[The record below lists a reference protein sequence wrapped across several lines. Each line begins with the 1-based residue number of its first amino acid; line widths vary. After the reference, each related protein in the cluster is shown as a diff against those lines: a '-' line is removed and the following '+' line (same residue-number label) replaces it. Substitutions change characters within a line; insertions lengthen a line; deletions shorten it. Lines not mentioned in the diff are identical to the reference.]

1 MNKYNILYYFEY
13 SSLFL
18 EKFSSKNF
26 FFISSKELLFSF
38 KKFIR
43 LLLFLKK
50 NKFNLQLIVNN
61 SYFLDFFNQI
71 KKKIILRYI
80 KIQFRNV
87 LNFNKKSAI
96 FFLDLSKDQFKILNK
111 YYLKK
116 NFLISYL
123 NSTDFFYKEFF
134 YNFMISISS
143 VKRLIFLFV
152 VLNNIFLY
160 EHK

>member
-43 LLLFLKK
+43 LLFFLK
-50 NKFNLQLIVNN
+50 NKKFTLQLIVNN

-71 KKKIILRYI
+71 KKKFILRYI

-87 LNFNKKSAI
+87 FKFNKKSTI

-116 NFLISYL
+116 NFLISYF
-123 NSTDFFYKEFF
+123 NSTDSFYKEFL
-134 YNFMISISS
+134 YNFMISITS
-143 VKRLIFLFV
+143 VKRLIFLCAI
-152 VLNNIFLY
+152 LNTIFLY

>member
-1 MNKYNILYYFEY
+1 MNKYNILYFFEY

-43 LLLFLKK
+43 LLFFLK
-50 NKFNLQLIVNN
+50 NKKFTLQLIVNN
-61 SYFLDFFNQI
+61 SYFLDFFNSI
-71 KKKIILRYI
+71 RKKLILKYI

-87 LNFNKKSAI
+87 FKISEKSSI

-111 YYLKK
+111 YHFKK

-123 NSTDFFYKEFF
+123 NSTDFFSKEIF
-134 YNFMISISS
+134 YHFMISLSS
-143 VKRLIFLFV
+143 LKRLIFFCAI
-152 VLNNIFLY
+152 LNNIFLY
-160 EHK
+160 DQK